1 MIVLNGKIPLSAEKI
16 SALAGAGTVV
26 RVFDIIDST
35 NNEAKRMFEGGFCGK
50 AIVAAEAQTGGRGRL
65 GRTFY
70 SPEGTGLYFTVIIP
84 PVFPIE
90 DISLLTPAAAVAVTR
105 VLEKLS
111 GKALQIKWVNDIY
124 LGDKK
129 ICGILAESVLD
140 IDNGGFTGFAVGIG
154 INISTQDFPED
165 IAGIAASLG
174 ANADRNEIAA
184 GIARELFA
192 FAENLSAREFLPEY
206 RERSYVTGKD
216 IYFIK
221 NGEKT
226 NATALG
232 IDEDGG
238 LMVRLE
244 NGETEVLRGGE
255 ISVRVR

>member
-1 MIVLNGKIPLSAEKI
+1 MLSKEKI
-16 SALAGAGTVV
+16 NSFLVSCEVFVSKTV
-26 RVFDIIDST
+26 DST
-35 NNEAKRMFEGGFCGK
+35 NNEAKRMLEAGFRGK
-50 AIVAAEAQTGGRGRL
+50 ALIAAESQTGGRGRL

-70 SPEGTGLYFTVIIP
+70 SPDGTGLYFTVIVP

-124 LGDKK
+124 LDGKK

-140 IDNGGFTGFAVGIG
+140 IEKGGFAGFAVGIG
-154 INISTQDFPED
+154 INLSTQNFPED
-165 IAGIAASLG
+165 ISGIAASLG
-174 ANADRNEIAA
+174 TNADKNEIAA

-192 FAENLSAREFLPEY
+192 FAENLSARKFLPEY

-216 IYFIK
+216 IYFMK

-232 IDEDGG
+232 INEDGG
-238 LMVRLE
+238 LIVKLE
-244 NGETEVLRGGE
+244 NGEYTVLRGGE
-255 ISVRVR
+255 ISVRIR